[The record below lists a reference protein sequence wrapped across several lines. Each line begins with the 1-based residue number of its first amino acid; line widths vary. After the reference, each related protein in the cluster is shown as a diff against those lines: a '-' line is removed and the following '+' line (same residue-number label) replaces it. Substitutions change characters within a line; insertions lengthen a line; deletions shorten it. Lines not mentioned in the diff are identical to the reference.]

1 MPQFDTAFFSSQIF
15 WTIASFLVLFVVL
28 SRWIL
33 PRIVSILQQRTQFIE
48 AEISA
53 AQKKHEEADELK
65 NEYTTKLSGIEKETQ
80 QLFDASERR
89 IIERRRQLMDEW
101 KEELEKKKRSFREDT
116 EVMRQQAIR
125 DVRAQSADL
134 IVAATEQLIHQK
146 VHGEGAQK
154 ILDEA
159 IDDMEKNRIQ

>member
-1 MPQFDTAFFSSQIF
+1 MPQFDTTYFSSQIF
-15 WTIASFLVLFVVL
+15 WTIVSFLVLFVVL

-33 PRIVSILQQRTQFIE
+33 PRIASILQERTQLIEEEIE
-48 AEISA
+48 AA
-53 AQKKHEEADELK
+53 RKRHEDADNLK
-65 NEYTTKLSGIEKETQ
+65 NEYIIKLSDIEKEAQ
-80 QLFDASERR
+80 QIFDASERR

-101 KEELEKKKRSFREDT
+101 KAEMEVKKRSFREDA

-146 VHGEGAQK
+146 VQGADAQK

-159 IDDMEKNRIQ
+159 IDEVEKKRIQ